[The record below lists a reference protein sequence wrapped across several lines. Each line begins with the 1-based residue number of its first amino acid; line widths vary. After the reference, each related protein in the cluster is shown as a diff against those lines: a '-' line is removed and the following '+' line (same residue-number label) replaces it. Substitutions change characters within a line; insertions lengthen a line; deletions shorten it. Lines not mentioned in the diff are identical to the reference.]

1 MPWSGCRMS
10 DNLPVLTTG
19 PPLTTQ
25 AVTVL
30 LSGIEDGRWRVGD
43 RLPSEP
49 KLAADLGISRS
60 TLREAIRQLVADG
73 LLEARHGIGTF
84 VARVPVPY
92 IDRGIEELF
101 SSRDLIEGAGFQPS
115 TGRCRVTLKSASA
128 EMARELGL
136 APGERICHVW
146 RLRLADDVPVILC
159 NDYFDARI
167 LADVALRP
175 SAVELEVSGR
185 GSIYRWFDEPVGRP
199 VDQALARIEPVV
211 AGPEEA
217 ALLGVALGAPL
228 LRLRQTHFGRDGA
241 PLLYSI
247 NLHRSEV
254 VRFHVVR
261 RRNWSQ

>member
-1 MPWSGCRMS
+1 MS
-10 DNLPVLTTG
+10 DNLRALTSG
-19 PPLTTQ
+19 LPLTAQ

-60 TLREAIRQLVADG
+60 TLREAIRQLVAEG
-73 LLEARHGIGTF
+73 LLDARHGIGTF
-84 VARVPVPY
+84 VARVPAPY

-101 SSRDLIEGAGFQPS
+101 SSRDLIEGAGFEPS
-115 TGRCRVTLKSASA
+115 TGRCRVTLKRAST
-128 EMARELGL
+128 EIARELGL
-136 APGERICHVW
+136 TPGERICYVW
-146 RLRLADDVPVILC
+146 RLRLADDAPVIVC
-159 NDYFDARI
+159 NDYFDARV
-167 LADVALRP
+167 LADVGLSPR
-175 SAVELEVSGR
+175 AVELEVSGR
-185 GSIYRWFDEPVGRP
+185 GSIYRWFDGPVGRP

-211 AGPEEA
+211 ASAEEA
-217 ALLGVALGAPL
+217 ALLEVDMGAPL
-228 LRLRQTHFGRDGA
+228 LRLRQTHYGRDGA

>member
-1 MPWSGCRMS
+1 MS
-10 DNLPVLTTG
+10 DNLPVLAAG
-19 PPLTTQ
+19 PPLTAR

-30 LSGIEDGRWRVGD
+30 LSGIEAGRWRVGD

-49 KLAADLGISRS
+49 RLAADLGISRS
-60 TLREAIRQLVADG
+60 TLREAIRELVADG
-73 LLEARHGIGTF
+73 LLDARHGVGTF

-101 SSRDLIEGAGFQPS
+101 SSRDLIEGAGFAPS
-115 TGRCRVTLKSASA
+115 TGRCAVTTGGASS
-128 EMARELGL
+128 EVARELGL
-136 APGERICHVW
+136 RTGDRVCHVW
-146 RLRLADDVPVILC
+146 RLRLADGAPVIVC

-167 LADVALRP
+167 LTQVGLEAE
-175 SAVELEVSGR
+175 AVELEVSGR
-185 GSIYRWFDEPVGRP
+185 GSIYRWFDDTVGRP

-211 AGPEEA
+211 AGDEEA
-217 ALLGVALGAPL
+217 SLLGVEVGTAL
-228 LRLRQTHFGRDGA
+228 LRLKQTHYGRDGA